1 MNLHPGVVK
10 AFKRMGADE
19 LGIAELMA
27 SGDLPSPQRYLNVTL
42 FDIRITGTGVSY
54 RPTLDEY
61 VFRRPEDYLTERFL
75 KRCQGLQ
82 VIMNHPEKTLLN
94 GDEFEARSVGSVM
107 IPYIKG
113 DDVWAIVKIYDDE
126 AIDLLL
132 SEQMSTSPAVLL
144 DKDSFKTKIKLK
156 DGAEVSLLVEGKV
169 KLLDHIAICKKGVWD
184 KGGEPEGIEQSNLR
198 GDSVMAEDKVE
209 DKKEDSAAKAD
220 DAVAKTMDMCLKGIT
235 DAMGKLD
242 SLSGRMDAWD
252 DEKKDAA
259 AKADAAK
266 ADAAKA
272 DAAKADA
279 AKKDAED
286 DEEEEDAP
294 AERLAADKKKKDAA
308 KKDAEEEE
316 GKPGED
322 DEKADAARAD
332 AVEVRNLYRKLA
344 DQSKRLAE
352 LTDLVSKPLPD
363 GLRKDLITAQS
374 RADEVFTKFGAGMQ
388 AKPFMAGE
396 SVMDYRRRLAGELQK
411 HSKKWEKLNLAKV
424 DDEFF
429 GTVETDIYA
438 DSVLAANS
446 PQGMQ
451 PGRMTARTRDEGGH
465 KITEYFGNDVHFTDA
480 FTRAPRRIARI
491 KDGRPAI

>member
-10 AFKRMGADE
+10 AFKRLGADE
-19 LGIAELMA
+19 LGIAELMV

-42 FDIRITGTGVSY
+42 FNIRITGTGVSY

-61 VFRRPEDYLTERFL
+61 VFRRPEEYLTERFL

-82 VIMNHPEKTLLN
+82 VIMNHPEKTLLS
-94 GDEFEARSVGSVM
+94 GEEFEARSVGSVM
-107 IPYIKG
+107 LPYIKG

-126 AIDLLL
+126 AIELLL

-144 DKDSFKTKIKLK
+144 DKDAFKTKIRLK
-156 DGAEVSLLVEGKV
+156 GGEEVSLLVEGKAR
-169 KLLDHIAICKKGVWD
+169 LLDHIAICKKGVWD
-184 KGGEPEGIEQSNLR
+184 KGGEPEGIEQANLR
-198 GDSVMAEDKVE
+198 GDSVMADEKVE

-220 DAVAKTMDMCLKGIT
+220 DAAAKTMDMCLKGIQ
-235 DAMGKLD
+235 DAMTKLD
-242 SLSGRMDAWD
+242 SLGGRMDAWD
-252 DEKKDAA
+252 DEK
-259 AKADAAK
+259 KADAAK

-272 DAAKADA
+272 DADKEDEEE
-279 AKKDAED
+279 KKDDA
-286 DEEEEDAP
+286 DEEEEEAS
-294 AERLAADKKKKDAA
+294 AERLAADKKKKDSA
-308 KKDAEEEE
+308 KKDAEEE
-316 GKPGED
+316 

-332 AVEVRNLYRKLA
+332 SATVKALTRQLEL
-344 DQSKRLAE
+344 QGKRLAE

-363 GLRKDLITAQS
+363 GLRRDLITAQS

-411 HSKKWEKLNLAKV
+411 HSSKWAKLNLAKV

-429 GTVETDIYA
+429 GTVETEIYA
-438 DSVLAANS
+438 DSVVAANS

-451 PGRMTARTRDEGGH
+451 PGRMVPRTRDEGGH
-465 KITEYFGNDVHFTDA
+465 KITEYFGNGVHYIDA
-480 FTRAPRRIARI
+480 FSRAPRRIQRI

>member
-10 AFKRMGADE
+10 AFQRLGADE
-19 LGIAELMA
+19 LGIAELMV

-42 FDIRITGTGVSY
+42 FNIRITGTGVSY

-61 VFRRPEDYLTERFL
+61 VYRRPEEYLTERFL

-107 IPYIKG
+107 LPYIKG

-126 AIDLLL
+126 AIELLL

-144 DKDSFKTKIKLK
+144 DKDAFKTKIKLK
-156 DGAEVSLLVEGKV
+156 GGEEVSLLVEGKAR
-169 KLLDHIAICKKGVWD
+169 LLDHIAICKKGVWD
-184 KGGEPEGIEQSNLR
+184 KGGEPEGIEQANLR
-198 GDSVMAEDKVE
+198 GDSVMADEKVE

-220 DAVAKTMDMCLKGIT
+220 DATAKTMDMCLKGIQ
-235 DAMGKLD
+235 DAMTKLD
-242 SLSGRMDAWD
+242 SLGGRMDEWD
-252 DEKKDAA
+252 DEKK
-259 AKADAAK
+259 KSDAAK
-266 ADAAKA
+266 ADADKE
-272 DAAKADA
+272 DE
-279 AKKDAED
+279 KKDDAEEEG
-286 DEEEEDAP
+286 EEEEESSK

-308 KKDAEEEE
+308 KKDSSEE
-316 GKPGED
+316 KSGE

-332 AVEVRNLYRKLA
+332 SATVKALTRQLEL
-344 DQSKRLAE
+344 QGKRLAE

-363 GLRKDLITAQS
+363 GLRKDLINAQS

-411 HSKKWEKLNLAKV
+411 HSSKWAKLNLAKV

-438 DSVLAANS
+438 DSILAANS

-451 PGRMTARTRDEGGH
+451 PGRMTARTRDESGH
-465 KITEYFGNDVHFTDA
+465 KITEYFGNDVHYIDA
-480 FTRAPRRIARI
+480 FSRAPRRVQKIY
-491 KDGRPAI
+491 DGRAAIR